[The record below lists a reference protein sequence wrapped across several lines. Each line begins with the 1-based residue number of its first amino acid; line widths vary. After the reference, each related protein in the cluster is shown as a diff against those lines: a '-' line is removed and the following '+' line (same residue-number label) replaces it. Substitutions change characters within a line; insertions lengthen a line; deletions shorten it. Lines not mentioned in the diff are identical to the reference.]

1 MILDKTLVFC
11 EGQDIDGISGSASA
25 VASTDVITVGKADFG
40 YKGMFFIVKA
50 DEQIKEA
57 SADGTVTFSLI
68 ASDDSTF
75 STGTVTI
82 LAEAV
87 ANFASESAGV
97 AKDEVIVKALVR
109 DCAGKKYIKA
119 QFQGDGTWT
128 ANAGQGS
135 SMKVSA
141 FLAFDFPNK

>member
-1 MILDKTLVFC
+1 MVIDKNLVFC
-11 EGQDIDGISGSASA
+11 EGQDIDGISGSATP

-57 SADGTVTFSLI
+57 SADGTVTFSII

-75 STGTVTI
+75 STGTVTV

-87 ANFASESAGV
+87 ANLASETGGV
-97 AKDEVIVKALVR
+97 AKDTVLVKALVR
-109 DCAGKKYIKA
+109 DCAGKKYLKA
-119 QFQGDGTWT
+119 QFAGDGTW
-128 ANAGQGS
+128 AKNAGQGDTI
-135 SMKVSA
+135 KVSA
-141 FLAFDFPNK
+141 FLVFDYPNK